1 MSEDARRHGSARQ
14 IQLRGAVA
22 MWVVAAGLATIYV
35 LSNLPT
41 PLYETYR
48 QAFGFSKITLTLI
61 YAVYVVGT
69 VTTMFFLGRL
79 SDEIGRRPVVLAS
92 LGLAATSVL
101 LFLLAR
107 STVWLL
113 AARITSGLG
122 IALASG
128 ASTAWILELHPRK
141 DSAAATQL
149 ALTANTLGLAVGPLL
164 AGILAEYAPAPL
176 RLSYVVFLPLVLA
189 AAVPIWFCQETIED
203 AKPLAGVSMRPRLG
217 VPKEI
222 RGDFVTPAIAAFV
235 TFAVLGFYSALLPSV
250 VSQSLHDPNRALAGG
265 VVAEVFL
272 VGALTIATWPRV
284 EPRTGMLIG
293 LVLLIPGV
301 VLLVA
306 AEAAHSMLLLW
317 VSTTIA
323 GVASGLGYRF
333 GLQRVNELAPEDRRS
348 EVISSYLIVCYAAI
362 SLPVIGAGVLAS
374 ATDPLLADTI
384 FGGLIVLL
392 ALAALAGEARR
403 PRRTEPRRA

>member
-1 MSEDARRHGSARQ
+1 MSEDARRRGSDRHLQ
-14 IQLRGAVA
+14 FRGAMA

-79 SDEIGRRPVVLAS
+79 SDEIGRRPVVLPS
-92 LGLAATSVL
+92 LGLAA
-101 LFLLAR
+101 
-107 STVWLL
+107 
-113 AARITSGLG
+113 
-122 IALASG
+122 
-128 ASTAWILELHPRK
+128 
-141 DSAAATQL
+141 
-149 ALTANTLGLAVGPLL
+149 
-164 AGILAEYAPAPL
+164 
-176 RLSYVVFLPLVLA
+176 
-189 AAVPIWFCQETIED
+189 
-203 AKPLAGVSMRPRLG
+203 M
-217 VPKEI
+217 
-222 RGDFVTPAIAAFV
+222 
-235 TFAVLGFYSALLPSV
+235 

-284 EPRTGMLIG
+284 DPRTGMLIG

-306 AEAAHSMLLLW
+306 AEAAHSRLLLW

-333 GLQRVNELAPEDRRS
+333 GLQRVNELSPEDRRS
-348 EVISSYLIVCYAAI
+348 EVISSYLMVCYAAI

-384 FGGLIVLL
+384 FGGLTVLL

-403 PRRTEPRRA
+403 PRRAEPRRA